1 MKWSRTGFRVLA
13 PAALA
18 LVSQAAA
25 ADLLLTLGE
34 QDFTDGSTLASGAF
48 LTAGSG
54 EPAPFDGIFS
64 GADNDSNFS
73 ASWTFASYGAQPTIL
88 GASLTLGILDHESA
102 ASGSQVSSFT
112 LNGIDLTS
120 EIDSLFESS
129 GGASSEYNLYTL
141 ALPNSVFATLG
152 SGTAS
157 FALAL
162 QGPGLGLFGESAFNG
177 AALDFSTLRITTTTQ
192 PPTNNVLEPATA
204 ALLTVA
210 LAGFA
215 GAAIA
220 GSEPMETSLQAW
232 KFAKGLYLIPLFMV
246 YNEPIVM
253 GGPVPLVL
261 WNGLIV
267 IIALVAFAAVL
278 EGFLWG
284 PMPIWMRL
292 ALVPAIVGVFW
303 PSVTIEAVGAAV
315 IVVLLAMNRLASRR
329 GTAPA

>member
-1 MKWSRTGFRVLA
+1 MKWNRTGFRVLA

-34 QDFTDGSTLASGAF
+34 QDFTNGSTLTSGGF

-54 EPAPFDGIFS
+54 EPAPFNGIFS

-102 ASGSQVSSFT
+102 ASGSQVSSFK
-112 LNGIDLTS
+112 LNGFDLTS
-120 EIDSLFESS
+120 EINSLFESS
-129 GGASSEYNLYTL
+129 GGALSEYNVYTL
-141 ALPNSVFATLG
+141 TLPNSVFTTLG

-162 QGPGLGLFGESAFNG
+162 QGPGLGLFGDTAFNG

-192 PPTNNVLEPATA
+192 PPTNDVPEPATA

-215 GAAIA
+215 
-220 GSEPMETSLQAW
+220 
-232 KFAKGLYLIPLFMV
+232 
-246 YNEPIVM
+246 VM
-253 GGPVPLVL
+253 
-261 WNGLIV
+261 
-267 IIALVAFAAVL
+267 
-278 EGFLWG
+278 
-284 PMPIWMRL
+284 RRR
-292 ALVPAIVGVFW
+292 PAQ
-303 PSVTIEAVGAAV
+303 
-315 IVVLLAMNRLASRR
+315 
-329 GTAPA
+329 